1 MALFVDTSALYALID
16 RDDPVHGLAAG
27 TLGEVVR
34 LEPLLTHNYVVV
46 ETIALVERRL
56 GRAGVDKLLDEI
68 LPVVETTWIDRD
80 THVSV
85 VSAYRRASARASF
98 VDHTSFEF
106 MRLQELRTAFA
117 FDVDFR
123 TAGFELV
130 P

>member
-1 MALFVDTSALYALID
+1 M
-16 RDDPVHGLAAG
+16 HGLAAS

-34 LEPLLTHNYVVV
+34 LELLLTHNYVVV